1 MKTLRRNNNLVSR
14 LQHGAKAAVLTFALI
29 SLTSCLDDNK
39 KCSEDFVKTIDP
51 IKIKGG
57 KQVIFDID
65 DFDFVLDRNLVI
77 DEITLEGELE
87 DHNDNIEDF
96 SFDING
102 IKAVRRDG
110 GKHIELDRKKGCR
123 YRTPVHKF
131 LLNGGEPF
139 NVFMLKLKLNKGQ
152 LVLNMHSKKN
162 KIIDAALVFKGKKY
176 KKCDTP
182 PPPPPPPPVA
192 PDTLINSV
200 NPVGT
205 IVGSANMTFNFSS
218 NQSGVTFWCKLDSN
232 SPSTCV
238 SPLSYSALAN
248 GSHNFSVYAVNSS
261 GLADTTPATYTWTVD
276 TVPPSVTI
284 DNLASL
290 PLITNITS
298 MTFVFSSSE
307 PGTFTCSIDG
317 GAGSPCTSPKTY
329 TGLAEGAHNISI
341 NVVDSV
347 GNASANPATFSWSI
361 DVTAPI
367 ASIVNVNPNSAVN
380 NSTDLSIEFNSSES
394 ASFECSVDN
403 AAYVSCSSPLNLSNV
418 AEGNHWFAVRATDV
432 AGNVGLPAT
441 YNWSTDLTAPVI
453 TLTNAVPSQGLTNS
467 HNVFAEFFVSE
478 NAAVTCT
485 FNGTPSACT
494 TSFNGSVDSEGT
506 YYLEISASDL
516 AGNVSS
522 TVSLNWTMDFTNPVL
537 SWGVITPSA
546 AAFINSNDVTLEVIP
561 SEVVSFITKLNGVDV
576 NQSVSPVSFSGLA
589 EGLYLVEVTALDN
602 AGNPSVT
609 ISHSFTIDTTAPLIN
624 VASAI
629 NGLTNLD
636 ANTITFSAN
645 ENVNFSC
652 NVDLMGFAACTS
664 PLSLSGLANGNHNAD
679 VRATDLA
686 GNVSAV
692 SSVSWL
698 IDTVAPTTS
707 ISAQQNSRNNFTF
720 NLSSSETNSTFVCS
734 VDSSAFAAC
743 NDQFSQT
750 FAEGPHSLVAKA
762 VDAAGNIDAIGAS
775 YNLVALPPIDT
786 ILISASA
793 TGLTNSTSQS
803 INFSSNYANASYKCS
818 LDGGAA
824 TDCSSPMN
832 FVVGEGVHSF
842 SVFGVDPWNEADAT
856 PVTVNWTVDITP
868 PHTSLSTHQNTHDNF
883 TFNFTSNEAGSTFR
897 CSIDEGSYQPCPAA
911 LTITVSQGSH
921 SISVR
926 AVDAAGNMD
935 AEGAS
940 DIFVATAPISTSIDS
955 VQFLNLTK
963 FNTQSI
969 AFSSNVSGA
978 TFICQLDNGTPAP
991 CSSPKGYSGLT
1002 DGTHSFVV
1010 KAVAPWGQVDNV
1022 GAAVVWTV
1030 DTVAPVVSNFN
1041 ATSTSTTITANWTT
1055 NEMATSSLLWGLT
1068 PNTNNTLA
1076 DDGVLKTS
1084 HTNVRITGLSPNT
1097 FYTIRATGHD
1107 QAGNQYLGPT
1117 LNIRTAR

>member
-1 MKTLRRNNNLVSR
+1 MKILRRNNNLVSR
-14 LQHGAKAAVLTFALI
+14 LQHGVKALALTFALI
-29 SLTSCLDDNK
+29 SLTSCLDDKN

-77 DEITLEGELE
+77 EEITLEGELE
-87 DHNDNIEDF
+87 DHNDNVEDF

-139 NVFMLKLKLNKGQ
+139 SVFMLKLKLNKGQ

-162 KIIDAALVFKGKKY
+162 KIIDAALVFKGKKF

-192 PDTLINSV
+192 PDTTINSV
-200 NPVGT
+200 NPIGE
-205 IVGSANMTFNFSS
+205 IVASANMTLNFSS
-218 NQSGVTFWCKLDSN
+218 NQSGVTFWCKLDNGSA
-232 SPSTCV
+232 STCV
-238 SPLSYSALAN
+238 SPLSYSGLAN
-248 GSHNFSVYAVNSS
+248 GAHNFSVYAVNSS
-261 GLADTTPATYTWTVD
+261 GLADATPANYTWTVD

-284 DNLASL
+284 DNRASL
-290 PLITNITS
+290 PLITNLTS
-298 MTFVFSSSE
+298 LTFIFSSSE
-307 PGTFTCSIDG
+307 PGSFTCSLDG
-317 GAGSPCTSPKTY
+317 GASSPCTSPKTY
-329 TGLAEGAHNISI
+329 SGLAEGAHNISI
-341 NVVDSV
+341 NVIDSV
-347 GNASANPATFSWSI
+347 GNASANPATFGWSI
-361 DVTAPI
+361 DVTAPV
-367 ASIVNVNPNSAVN
+367 ASIVNVNPNSPVN
-380 NSTDLSIEFNSSES
+380 NSTNVAIEFNSNES

-403 AAYVSCSSPLNLSNV
+403 AAYASCSSPLNLSNV

-441 YNWSTDLTAPVI
+441 YNWSTDLTAPVVTI
-453 TLTNAVPSQGLTNS
+453 TNTVPSQGLTNS
-467 HNVFAEFFVSE
+467 RNVFAEFFVSE
-478 NAAVTCT
+478 NASVTCT
-485 FNGTPSACT
+485 FDGSPASCT
-494 TSFNGSVDSEGT
+494 NSFNGSVENEG
-506 YYLEISASDL
+506 LHLLDISASDL
-516 AGNVSS
+516 AGNVSA
-522 TVSLNWTMDFTNPVL
+522 TVSLGWTMDFTNPVL

-561 SEVVSFITKLNGVDV
+561 SEVVSFITKLNGVDM
-576 NQSVSPVSFSGLA
+576 NQSVSPVSFSGLS
-589 EGLYLVEVTALDN
+589 EGLYTVEVTALDN
-602 AGNPSVT
+602 AGNPSTT
-609 ISHSFTIDTTAPLIN
+609 ISHSFTVDMTAPLIN

-636 ANTITFSAN
+636 ANTITFAAN
-645 ENVNFSC
+645 ENANFSC

-664 PLSLSGLANGNHNAD
+664 PLALSGLANGNHNVD

-692 SSVSWL
+692 SSVSWS

-707 ISAQQNSRNNFTF
+707 INAQQNSRNSFTF
-720 NLSSSETNSTFVCS
+720 NLSSSEPNSNFVCS
-734 VDSSAFAAC
+734 VDNAVFADC

-750 FAEGPHSLVAKA
+750 FAEGAHSLVARA
-762 VDAAGNIDAIGAS
+762 VDAAGNVDAVGAS

-786 ILISASA
+786 VLISASA
-793 TGLTNSTSQS
+793 NGLTNNPSQNVS
-803 INFSSNYANASYKCS
+803 FSSNYASATYKCS
-818 LDGGAA
+818 LDGGAFA
-824 TDCSSPMN
+824 DCTSPVN
-832 FVVGEGVHSF
+832 TVVGEGAHSF
-842 SVFGVDPWNEADAT
+842 TVFGVDPWNEADAT
-856 PVTVNWTVDITP
+856 PVVVNWTVDITP
-868 PHTSLSTHQNTHDNF
+868 PHTSLSTHQNTNDNF
-883 TFNFTSNEAGSTFR
+883 TFNFTSNEAGSTFK
-897 CSIDEGSYQPCPAA
+897 CSIDGSSYETCGAM
-911 LTITVSQGSH
+911 LTITVSQGDH
-921 SISVR
+921 TISVR
-926 AVDAAGNMD
+926 AVDPAGNMD
-935 AEGAS
+935 LEGAS
-940 DIFVATAPISTSIDS
+940 DIFVATAPISTSITS

-969 AFSSNVSGA
+969 SFSSNVSGA
-978 TFICQLDNGTPAP
+978 TFLCQLDNGTPAP
-991 CSSPKGYSGLT
+991 CSSPKGYSGLA
-1002 DGTHSFVV
+1002 DGAHTFIV

-1041 ATSTSTTITANWTT
+1041 ATSTSTTITASWTT

-1097 FYTIRATGHD
+1097 FYTIKATGHD
-1107 QAGNQYLGPT
+1107 QAGNQYVGPT